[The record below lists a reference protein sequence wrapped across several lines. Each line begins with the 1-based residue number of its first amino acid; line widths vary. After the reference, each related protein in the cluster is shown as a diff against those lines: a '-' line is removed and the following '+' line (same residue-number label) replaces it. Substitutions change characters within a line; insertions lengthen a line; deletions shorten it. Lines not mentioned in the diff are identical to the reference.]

1 MAKQGFLG
9 IGTLPLVLLHLSLS
23 AYLAPLMS
31 MQTWSPL
38 EKCHHTQDK
47 VYKAKQN

>member
-9 IGTLPLVLLHLSLS
+9 VRPLPPVLFHFSLS
-23 AYLAPLMS
+23 AYLPPPHVYANMI
-31 MQTWSPL
+31 PL

-47 VYKAKQN
+47 VYKAKTK